1 LANKSN
7 LLSMAGKSAAAPVRP
22 SAQTAPAQTP
32 EDPWVIRLRYLAEH
46 GTATLKQGEAF
57 MFSEETG
64 EAVIFL
70 TDGRS
75 VRRNITPPRDPEEVV
90 KERRPDMLIPHDL
103 MYNLSLL
110 GKLLPHQDSQPEPKP
125 STGTFPTMEE
135 LLKDQQ
141 DGFWGWLK
149 QRFRL
154 PGT

>member
-1 LANKSN
+1 
-7 LLSMAGKSAAAPVRP
+7 MAGNSAAAPV
-22 SAQTAPAQTP
+22 QTPMQPAAARTP

-110 GKLLPHQDSQPEPKP
+110 GKLLPHQDPPPETKP
-125 STGTFPTMEE
+125 STGTFPTVEE

-154 PGT
+154 PGN